1 MATYWR
7 GFDDADGISD
17 WTQVAVG
24 SGQTDPAWSIVNTD
38 QLQATSA
45 SSHNEALVWND
56 IDADGD
62 RADFEILC
70 QVYVDVTTASQRVL
84 AGRISTSGATR
95 TGYAVRLRTNSF
107 DTYRFN
113 GATFTLITA
122 GTFSVASGTWCWVRF
137 RVNGTTIRARAW
149 ADGDSEPGTWQC
161 DTTDS
166 TYSTA
171 GHVGALK
178 GANTN
183 TQLWRYFGVGTNGDT
198 APASAS
204 SGVSGSLSKTLA
216 GATVSAAG
224 ALKLSGAAA
233 ASLQAASLSSAG
245 KVALTGA
252 LSKSLD
258 GATVDAEG
266 STAAVGINGELSATL
281 DGASLSAA
289 GAVALSCSLSASV
302 AGASLS
308 AACALQIEGAT
319 AATLEGATLSAAG
332 SGQQITTGA
341 LAATLA
347 GASVSAASAVALRG
361 QVSSTLDGA
370 TLSAG
375 GHVDI
380 TAALGVTLD
389 GASIVAAGSA
399 PGAAITGSLFKTL
412 AGATL
417 VAAGSEA
424 GDVEPTA
431 GYVITG
437 RARRFEVDGRARRF
451 EVNQ

>member
-17 WTQVAVG
+17 WTQVAVA
-24 SGQTDPAWSIVNTD
+24 SGHTDPAWSIVNTD
-38 QLQATSA
+38 QLRATSA

-70 QVYVDVTTASQRVL
+70 QVYVDVATASQRVL
-84 AGRISTSGATR
+84 AGRISTSGGSR
-95 TGYAVRLRTNSF
+95 TGYAVRLRTSSV
-107 DTYRFN
+107 DTYRFSA
-113 GATFTLITA
+113 GTFTLITA

-289 GAVALSCSLSASV
+289 
-302 AGASLS
+302 
-308 AACALQIEGAT
+308 CALQIEGAT

-389 GASIVAAGSA
+389 AASIVATGGV
-399 PGAAITGSLFKTL
+399 PGAGIAAELAVTLQDATAQSLSAL
-412 AGATL
+412 L
-417 VAAGSEA
+417 V
-424 GDVEPTA
+424 PTA
-431 GYVITG
+431 SPIGVRLSTG
-437 RARRFEVDGRARRF
+437 GRSPRLSTTARTPRISTRTR
-451 EVNQ
+451 